1 MNNKSKDE
9 ALSFLMSQKGG
20 VISTVSEIGP
30 ESAYVFY
37 DADEDFS
44 IYFVTVLDSRK
55 HHNIQK
61 NNNVS
66 FVVSTVNPPQTVQ
79 IQGEAF
85 EVQDREVLKNAL
97 ANYIDIAT
105 YQMKNHAPLTKMSID
120 NGMIVYKIEPKW
132 VRWSDYSD
140 TKDGE
145 TSVVLIG
152 GDN

>member
-1 MNNKSKDE
+1 MNNKSKEE

-20 VISTVSEIGP
+20 VISTVSDASP

-44 IYFVTVLDSRK
+44 VYFVTVLDSRK
-55 HHNIQK
+55 HLNIQK

-66 FVVSTVNPPQTVQ
+66 FVVSSVNPPQTVQ

-85 EVQDREVLKNAL
+85 VVEDKEVLKNAL

-105 YQMKNHAPLTKMSID
+105 YQMKNKAPLTKMNID
-120 NGMIVYKIEPKW
+120 EGMVVYKIDPNW

-140 TKDGE
+140 AKDGE
-145 TSVVLIG
+145 NSIVLI
-152 GDN
+152 DSNN